1 MGEALRR
8 LGVTE
13 ALVATRDQCPNAAV
27 RAVASRALDA
37 VRREGSQALH
47 EQVFL
52 VLSAAAGWRGERA
65 EAVKRALREFV
76 EAAG

>member
-27 RAVASRALDA
+27 RAVATRALDA
-37 VRREGSQALH
+37 VRREGAGALR